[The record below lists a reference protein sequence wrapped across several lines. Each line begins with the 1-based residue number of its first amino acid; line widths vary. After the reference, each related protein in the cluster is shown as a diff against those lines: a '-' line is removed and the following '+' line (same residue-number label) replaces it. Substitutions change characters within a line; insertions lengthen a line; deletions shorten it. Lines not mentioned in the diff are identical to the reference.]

1 MAYSF
6 QASPLRCHYG
16 TMAEMRQV
24 ALQARETKSLV
35 ATAPTTDH
43 FAHGAQEA
51 ERAEEPLRT
60 AMFDEMEV
68 D

>member
-1 MAYSF
+1 
-6 QASPLRCHYG
+6 
-16 TMAEMRQV
+16 MRQV